1 MALFPP
7 PPRIRN
13 LEISPYWNTSVHSL
27 IFDTWEEVEW
37 RAPCINKIRIHP
49 KNLSVQTHEHPPNY
63 RGGWGESSTDSE
75 AWNNKEQE
83 KTKQTDQKTP
93 KKNRTKKPKTPTH
106 SPAKA
111 LAKKQTKTH
120 PTHTKKE
127 NLSTTPQKLKNSK
140 QAEKL
145 SSKILALHQR
155 GVGKFMIPTRLTN
168 CSKLYKVLCFVI
180 LVLKRKGDGKC
191 YIFQVH
197 LYCCCK
203 CEPG

>member
-83 KTKQTDQKTP
+83 KTKHTSRQK
-93 KKNRTKKPKTPTH
+93 KKKREEKKSPSSALHNESCKTF
-106 SPAKA
+106 SAW
-111 LAKKQTKTH
+111 
-120 PTHTKKE
+120 
-127 NLSTTPQKLKNSK
+127 
-140 QAEKL
+140 
-145 SSKILALHQR
+145 KILPVRFSYCLIPALSYTEW
-155 GVGKFMIPTRLTN
+155 VNTF
-168 CSKLYKVLCFVI
+168 YKVLI
-180 LVLKRKGDGKC
+180 
-191 YIFQVH
+191 H
-197 LYCCCK
+197 T
-203 CEPG
+203 